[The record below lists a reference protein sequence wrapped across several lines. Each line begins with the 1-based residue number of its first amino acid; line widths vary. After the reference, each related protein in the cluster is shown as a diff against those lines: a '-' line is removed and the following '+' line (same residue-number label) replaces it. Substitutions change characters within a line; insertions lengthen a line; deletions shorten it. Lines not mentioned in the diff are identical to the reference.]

1 MAEQGQERIL
11 VGAIAGAHGVR
22 GQVKIKSFTDDPAAV
37 AAYGPV
43 TDESGRRSFR
53 LTLTG
58 AAQASNGMVIARIDG
73 VSDRDGAEALK
84 GLRLYVARA
93 ALPPTDEGEYYRADL
108 IGLRAERRD
117 GAAYGRVVDV
127 QNYGAGDLLEIER
140 ADGETE
146 YLPFTLTTA
155 PLVDIPGGRL
165 VVEPPA
171 VVEPEKQEAEA
182 DGDA

>member
-1 MAEQGQERIL
+1 MAAQGQERIL

-43 TDESGRRSFR
+43 TDESGRRTFR

-58 AAQASNGMVIARIDG
+58 ATQAANGMVIARIDG
-73 VSDRDGAEALK
+73 VSDRNEAEALK

-117 GAAYGRVVDV
+117 GSAYGRVVDV

-140 ADGETE
+140 ADGERE
-146 YLPFTLTTA
+146 FLPFTVATA
-155 PLVDIPGGRL
+155 PIVDIASGRL

-171 VVEPEKQEAEA
+171 VVEPERQEAEA
-182 DGDA
+182 NGDA

>member
-58 AAQASNGMVIARIDG
+58 GAGAANGMVIARIDG
-73 VSDRDGAEALK
+73 VSDRNGAEALK

-93 ALPPTDEGEYYRADL
+93 ALPPTEEGEYYRADL

-117 GAAYGRVVDV
+117 GSVYGQVVDV

-146 YLPFTLTTA
+146 YLPFTLATA
-155 PLVDIPGGRL
+155 PLVDIPRGRL
-165 VVEPPA
+165 VVEPPV